1 MKKISVF
8 ITTNYFCNFDCEY
21 CYLGYLRNDTKV
33 IDAIRLKKQLDEI
46 SASRKIEE
54 IIIAGGETTLLP
66 LDLPQT
72 ISHICRSYTD
82 SVNFV
87 TNFVNDE
94 TARAISEI
102 TGNISVSINKER
114 PNYEGTIQKVLSS
127 ELDNISLSIVVTPSV
142 LAMDK
147 EKMMTELEILKR
159 PILFLQYSPSIYN
172 EVVYPISNRDYED
185 FLHGF
190 IIEYFKEPRSFE
202 LINLEGI
209 EGCIT
214 KKEEPWQDSVVFI
227 DPYNKYTALEYI
239 DGREYFKEFKDI
251 REIEESSG
259 QQEAY
264 FSSKCDG
271 CRYFGHCYAEHMKD
285 WKSDDSCCGMKGL
298 IEWYEKDIYKNDRG
312 LQSML

>member
-1 MKKISVF
+1 MKKIKVF

-46 SASRKIEE
+46 SVSRKIEE
-54 IIIAGGETTLLP
+54 IIIAGGESTLLP
-66 LDLPQT
+66 LALLQT

-82 SVNFV
+82 NVNFI
-87 TNFVNDE
+87 TNFVNSE
-94 TARAISEI
+94 MARAVSEI

-114 PNYEGTIQKVLSS
+114 PNHEGTIQKVLSS

-142 LAMDK
+142 LAM
-147 EKMMTELEILKR
+147 EKKKLIAELEILKR
-159 PILFLQYSPSIYN
+159 PVLFLQYSPSIYN

-209 EGCIT
+209 EDCIT

-227 DPYNKYTALEYI
+227 DPYNRYTALDYI

-251 REIEESSG
+251 KDIEESSG
-259 QQEAY
+259 QQEA
-264 FSSKCDG
+264 FFLAKCGD

-285 WKSDDSCCGMKGL
+285 WESGDSCCGMKGL
-298 IEWYEKDIYKNDRG
+298 LEWYEKDIYKNDRE